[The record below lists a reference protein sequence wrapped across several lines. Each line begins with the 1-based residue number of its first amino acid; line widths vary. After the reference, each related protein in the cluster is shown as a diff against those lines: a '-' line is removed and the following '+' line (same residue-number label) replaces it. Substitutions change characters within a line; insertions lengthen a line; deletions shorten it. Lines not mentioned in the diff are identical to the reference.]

1 MFQNIPSNE
10 IRSNDLACLDK
21 QYWLISLV
29 LRETDKD
36 GCYVIA
42 HRNGVKRKFRLTGD
56 EVLHV
61 NRTNERF
68 APKELTWC
76 DVD

>member
-1 MFQNIPSNE
+1 MFQNITSNE
-10 IRSNDLACLDK
+10 IRSND
-21 QYWLISLV
+21 
-29 LRETDKD
+29 
-36 GCYVIA
+36 IA

-56 EVLHV
+56 EVLNV

-76 DVD
+76 DADGF